1 MRTSNKYDEILSLPH
16 HVSKTRPQMPMSDR
30 AAQFAPFAA
39 LTGYDSAIKETGRL
53 TDERIELDEEALTA
67 LDIRYQLLMDAF
79 DDAPEVTI
87 TYFQPDERKAGGK
100 YASQV
105 GVPALARPSS
115 TFQQIEVVLPE
126 LSIQKRVVEII
137 STIQKKIANNQELN
151 DNLAA

>member
-39 LTGYDSAIKETGRL
+39 LTGYDSAIKETGRQ
-53 TDERIELDEEALTA
+53 TDEKIELDEEALTA
-67 LDIRYQLLMDAF
+67 LDMKYQLLMDVF

-87 TYFQPDERKAGGK
+87 TFFQPDERKAGGK

-137 STIQKKIANNQELN
+137 SIIQKKIANNQELN